1 MTEPPR
7 NRRPPGSNSN
17 AAEGTRRCRARPQ
30 PRAEGDLRPT
40 DVVGAFF
47 VCGVAF
53 LLAGAVAGI
62 AQAISPWPWGHWL
75 ALHLAFVGGVSQL
88 VLGASQFF
96 AGAFLATD
104 PPPRALVRAQLAVWN
119 AGAILLAIAIPER
132 DGTLIWVAVAMLLA
146 GLALWGA
153 AVATMRRR
161 SLRRSPWATRW
172 YLSGAAFLG
181 LGMVAGSLLGRGTPW
196 THGDL
201 LGAHMALNLAGWFGA
216 AIVGTLH
223 TFYPSLTQTQLR
235 YPRLQGVAFVA
246 WTAGVAALAAG
257 YGWDLDPLA
266 VAGWLALCLGA
277 LALLVNVAACL
288 RAAPGPLSLAARVV
302 GAAQPFLLA
311 ALAVATVAALEDGP
325 ARALAGANRSAVGTL
340 LVAGWIGLTVLG
352 SLLHLLAVVVRVR
365 GGFTARMPS
374 PRPRPDSAV
383 AALATTGTAA
393 LALAQGAGLDDW
405 RGPAAALL
413 LAAYAIL
420 AARVAAVAARVLLR
434 ARPRI

>member
-1 MTEPPR
+1 MNDPVPPDTAA
-7 NRRPPGSNSN
+7 PG
-17 AAEGTRRCRARPQ
+17 GRRCRARPQ
-30 PRAEGDLRPT
+30 PRNEGDLRPT

-47 VCGVAF
+47 VCGIGF
-53 LLAGAVAGI
+53 LLAAAVAGVV
-62 AQAISPWPWGHWL
+62 QAVSPWPWGRWL

-104 PPPRALVRAQLAVWN
+104 PPPRALFRGQLLAWT

-132 DGTLIWVAVAMLLA
+132 AGDTLIWIAVGLLLA

-153 AVATMRRR
+153 AIALMRRR

-172 YLSGAAFLG
+172 YVSAAAFLG
-181 LGMVAGSLLGRGTPW
+181 LGVVAGSLLARGTPW
-196 THGDL
+196 THGNL

-235 YPRLQGVAFVA
+235 CPRLQGAAFLA
-246 WTAGVAALAAG
+246 WTGGVAALALG
-257 YGWDLDPLA
+257 YGWSVDPVA

-277 LALLVNVAACL
+277 LALIVNVAACL
-288 RAAPGPLSLAARVV
+288 RGAAAPLSLAARVV
-302 GAAQPFLLA
+302 GVAQPFLLA
-311 ALAVATVAALEDGP
+311 ALLVAIVAALDDGP
-325 ARALAGANRSAVGTL
+325 AHALVGATRAAVGTL

-365 GGFTARMPS
+365 GGFTAKMPL
-374 PRPRPDSAV
+374 PRPRLDAAV
-383 AALATTGTAA
+383 AAVASAGVGL
-393 LALAQGAGLDDW
+393 LALSQGADLDGW
-405 RGPAAALL
+405 RAPAEALL
-413 LAAYAIL
+413 LAAYVILAGRVAIL
-420 AARVAAVAARVLLR
+420 AGRVLLR
-434 ARPRI
+434 ARPSL